1 MTAGT
6 PLDRL
11 SGLLERFRVRARLF
25 YSGAL
30 CGVTQFT
37 PEAGQGFLHVLR
49 RGELEVTHPN
59 AVDGLPT
66 HVRVAAPC
74 VLFYPRPAAHS
85 FHNPPVDGSDFT
97 CATLDFDGGA
107 LNPLARGLPAL
118 MVLPLDKVEGLEPAL
133 ALLFAETD
141 RVRCGQRVLADRLF
155 DRCDQLSGGQLQR
168 VGVARVLYQRPE
180 LILADEPVSAMD
192 PVLANLTL
200 GELCR
205 EADDRAATV
214 VASLHAVDLALRW
227 FPRIIGL
234 RSGQLAFDLP
244 AERVTDALLREL
256 YASESASLPMQ
267 GAQTPSIAAVG
278 DTATGGGPTRTACR

>member
-155 DRCDQLSGGQLQR
+155 DVVCIQL
-168 VGVARVLYQRPE
+168 
-180 LILADEPVSAMD
+180 
-192 PVLANLTL
+192 
-200 GELCR
+200 
-205 EADDRAATV
+205 
-214 VASLHAVDLALRW
+214 LRW
-227 FPRIIGL
+227 LLDHPEEAGIQPGL
-234 RSGQLAFDLP
+234 IAGLSDLRLARAMVAVHGAPGAAWTLDAMAVQAGMSRSAFAAAFKQIVGQTPADYVVDWRVSLAQT
-244 AERVTDALLREL
+244 RLREGRPIKL
-256 YASESASLPMQ
+256 LAEELGYAGPSALSR
-267 GAQTPSIAAVG
+267 VFKER
-278 DTATGGGPTRTACR
+278 TGVSPRDWRKQLGLA

>member
-1 MTAGT
+1 LRPSEGRVEILEQRPWALSAGRLRQLRCRIGMVHQTPPIPPRQRVITAILAG
-6 PLDRL
+6 RL
-11 SGLLERFRVRARLF
+11 GVWPGWKSMVSLVYPADIDGPSEQLARL
-25 YSGAL
+25 
-30 CGVTQFT
+30 
-37 PEAGQGFLHVLR
+37 E
-49 RGELEVTHPN
+49 
-59 AVDGLPT
+59 
-66 HVRVAAPC
+66 
-74 VLFYPRPAAHS
+74 
-85 FHNPPVDGSDFT
+85 
-97 CATLDFDGGA
+97 
-107 LNPLARGLPAL
+107 
-118 MVLPLDKVEGLEPAL
+118 
-133 ALLFAETD
+133 
-141 RVRCGQRVLADRLF
+141 LADRLF

>member
-1 MTAGT
+1 VSFRLDAASISYANGQRALSQVSLAASRGERIAVIGPSGAGKTSMLRLLATSLRPSEGRVESLEQRPWALSAGRLRQLRCRIGMVHQTPPIPPRQRVITAILAG
-6 PLDRL
+6 RL
-11 SGLLERFRVRARLF
+11 GVWPGWKSMVSLVYPADIDGPSEQLARL
-25 YSGAL
+25 
-30 CGVTQFT
+30 
-37 PEAGQGFLHVLR
+37 E
-49 RGELEVTHPN
+49 
-59 AVDGLPT
+59 
-66 HVRVAAPC
+66 
-74 VLFYPRPAAHS
+74 
-85 FHNPPVDGSDFT
+85 
-97 CATLDFDGGA
+97 
-107 LNPLARGLPAL
+107 
-118 MVLPLDKVEGLEPAL
+118 
-133 ALLFAETD
+133 
-141 RVRCGQRVLADRLF
+141 LADRLF